1 VRILALLFLI
11 LKYVSQ
17 KMLLKV
23 KYQHQIQNYIIVSDQ
38 IIKGNLGEIKSQP
51 NWHAI
56 SNNG

>member
-1 VRILALLFLI
+1 
-11 LKYVSQ
+11 
-17 KMLLKV
+17 MLLKV